1 MNSNSKVLA
10 LKYRPQTFDQ
20 LVGQKVIAES
30 IFNSI
35 RNNKIPN
42 AYMFLGIRGS
52 GKTSTAR
59 IVAKALNCT
68 NGVENLCKENF
79 CESCKSIIEGNNIDI
94 LEIDA
99 ASKTSVEDV
108 RELIEFSRYKPTSA
122 KYKIFICDEV
132 HMFSKS
138 AFAALLKTLE
148 EPPSY
153 LKFIFASTDV
163 KKIPVTIIS
172 RCQRYDLSRVNSEEL
187 FNYLHKINELEKGEI
202 SDDAIKLIV
211 KLSEGS
217 VRDSLSLLDRAL
229 LVDNKG
235 KKLDLKTAHK
245 IFGYFE
251 KTIIIDLIECIL
263 DGEEEDAL
271 KIYKNIYNS
280 GVEPKVFL
288 NEFLETLYYLK
299 NINFIN
305 LNGTNFELNDK
316 EFDKILSLSKITEK
330 KDLLILWQFTLNN
343 LEKIDIIKN
352 QHQFIEMFL
361 VRLLH
366 LKKILKGD
374 KNLEIKD
381 LNINKIIPENRIQVK
396 QDTIDQLKS
405 IEQEEKIIST
415 PEVKNKIDNKEINN
429 FDELIKICETKK
441 ELKIKYE
448 LENNLR
454 LVSFKDN
461 KIEISFNSNL
471 DKMFV
476 KELSVK
482 LLEWTDRRWIIAFS
496 KEVGLPTIKEKR
508 KNLEKKLLK
517 EVSKSDFSQKIK
529 KIFPDAELLT
539 AKKENE

>member
-1 MNSNSKVLA
+1 M
-10 LKYRPQTFDQ
+10 
-20 LVGQKVIAES
+20 I
-30 IFNSI
+30 I
-35 RNNKIPN
+35 KIT
-42 AYMFLGIRGS
+42 
-52 GKTSTAR
+52 K
-59 IVAKALNCT
+59 LN
-68 NGVENLCKENF
+68 
-79 CESCKSIIEGNNIDI
+79 
-94 LEIDA
+94 
-99 ASKTSVEDV
+99 
-108 RELIEFSRYKPTSA
+108 LIE
-122 KYKIFICDEV
+122 
-132 HMFSKS
+132 
-138 AFAALLKTLE
+138 
-148 EPPSY
+148 
-153 LKFIFASTDV
+153 
-163 KKIPVTIIS
+163 
-172 RCQRYDLSRVNSEEL
+172 
-187 FNYLHKINELEKGEI
+187 
-202 SDDAIKLIV
+202 
-211 KLSEGS
+211 
-217 VRDSLSLLDRAL
+217 
-229 LVDNKG
+229 
-235 KKLDLKTAHK
+235 
-245 IFGYFE
+245 
-251 KTIIIDLIECIL
+251 
-263 DGEEEDAL
+263 
-271 KIYKNIYNS
+271 IYKNIYNS

-374 KNLEIKD
+374 QNLEIKD
-381 LNINKIIPENRIQVK
+381 LNINKIIPENKIQVK

-441 ELKIKYE
+441 EFKIKYE
-448 LENNLR
+448 LENNVR

-476 KELSVK
+476 KELTAK
-482 LLEWTDRRWIIAFS
+482 LLEWTGRRWIIAFS

-508 KNLEKKLLK
+508 KDLEKKLFNS
-517 EVSKSDFSQKIK
+517 VSKSDFSQKIK